1 MPAGFPAPRASF
13 QSALAL
19 VRVALK
25 RSTAFSLRLIN
36 LLRFCTPFPLRGPTT
51 FGNLGA
57 KWAAAPPP
65 PPAATPEPAR
75 TAAVAEST
83 AVPFAA
89 ALAA

>member
-1 MPAGFPAPRASF
+1 MSHSALGVS

-36 LLRFCTPFPLRGPTT
+36 LLRFCTPLPLRGPTT

-57 KWAAAPPP
+57 KCAAPPP

-75 TAAVAEST
+75 TAAVAGST
-83 AVPFAA
+83 AVPLAV

>member
-1 MPAGFPAPRASF
+1 MSHPAVLCA
-13 QSALAL
+13 QSAVAL

-57 KWAAAPPP
+57 KCAAPP
-65 PPAATPEPAR
+65 PPAATPAEPAR
-75 TAAVAEST
+75 TAAVAGST
-83 AVPFAA
+83 AAPFAV